1 VTGRSGHVIV
11 CGLNSL
17 GFRVVEQLTA
27 AGVAAVAVDDAE
39 RGATGR
45 RLLRW
50 GVEVIREPSNSAEA
64 LHEAGIEGALAL
76 IACHDVDL
84 RNLETVLVAA
94 ELAPDLRLVARFT
107 NPQLG
112 DQLVAAVPT
121 VRVINL
127 AAAAGPS
134 FVEACIRS
142 DVLHAFAMPGGDRRS
157 GGRRSGGRRGED
169 EPGGPAAGTGTG
181 GTHGA
186 GPPGAEENGTDEN
199 GTDENGT
206 GESRRPETFA
216 VVDVTVTVSGP
227 FRAVYGDLTPVAL
240 RRPGQRL
247 AELCPPRDTPISP
260 GDQLALL
267 ARLSDFTAHGLRVA
281 GRADAELLAS
291 LSAHGGEPAQL
302 RHRRGAWAR
311 ELLGTVRGEL
321 DRPFRLA
328 LLAVVAIMV
337 VSTTVLTLAYRANDA
352 DAPASFSVLDALY
365 LTVATMATVGYGDF
379 NFGSATHWLQA
390 FGIALMLLGALS
402 IAVVYAFITNV
413 IISRRLERALGRG
426 RATAVRD
433 HVVLCGLGAIGVA
446 TMEGLLSA
454 GRHVVVIE
462 RDENNRFLPVARERG
477 VPVIIGDATV
487 RSTLLEAGLER
498 ASTLAALTSDGV
510 ANLETVLSAR
520 EAHKEIRQLRTERAL
535 ARQAGGRGYHNRPPR
550 HPAGDTD
557 LRVVLRIYDVALAD
571 EVERRFAIHSARSAS
586 ALATPH
592 FVGEALGFEVIS
604 AFYVERSP
612 FLVARM
618 TVRPG
623 GGLDGPTLHEL
634 STGVRVLAVTAVT
647 APTPAPPSTSTPAG
661 TRATGAAGSTEARR
675 ANFRPT
681 RHTRLAPGDDLLV
694 VGPVPQII
702 DTVRRNQQGAAGRP
716 AVR

>member
-1 VTGRSGHVIV
+1 VIV

>member
-1 VTGRSGHVIV
+1 MTGRSGHVIV